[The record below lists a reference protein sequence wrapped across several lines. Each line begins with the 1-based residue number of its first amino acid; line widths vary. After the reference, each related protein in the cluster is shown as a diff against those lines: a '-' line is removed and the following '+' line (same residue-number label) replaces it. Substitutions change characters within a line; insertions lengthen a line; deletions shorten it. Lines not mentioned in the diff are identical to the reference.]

1 MTVTIARRKFLATL
15 VGAAGA
21 WPLAAR
27 AQQAAMPVVGF
38 LDATS
43 PSGAEGR
50 VRSFRQGLKESG
62 YLEGENVAIVPR
74 WAEGQAD
81 RLPVLAA
88 DVIRQHV
95 AVLATI
101 GNTAALAAKAATTT
115 VPTVFAVGEDP
126 VRLGLIASLARPGG
140 NLTGVNFFVG
150 EVAAKRLELL
160 RELVPAPFSCRPARQ
175 SGQSQFRNHIESTG
189 PSSASVR
196 ATIASTAA
204 ESATSAPTAI
214 ARPPAVAISATS
226 ASAAS
231 AWTA

>member
-74 WAEGQAD
+74 LGGGSSG
-81 RLPVLAA
+81 
-88 DVIRQHV
+88 RQ
-95 AVLATI
+95 
-101 GNTAALAAKAATTT
+101 
-115 VPTVFAVGEDP
+115 
-126 VRLGLIASLARPGG
+126 GG
-140 NLTGVNFFVG
+140 NYHCPHG
-150 EVAAKRLELL
+150 L
-160 RELVPAPFSCRPARQ
+160 RR
-175 SGQSQFRNHIESTG
+175 G
-189 PSSASVR
+189 
-196 ATIASTAA
+196 
-204 ESATSAPTAI
+204 
-214 ARPPAVAISATS
+214 
-226 ASAAS
+226 
-231 AWTA
+231 

>member
-1 MTVTIARRKFLATL
+1 RSWRGILPFTHLAREGRMTVTIGRRKFLATL

-50 VRSFRQGLKESG
+50 GRSFRQGLKESG

-88 DVIRQHV
+88 DLIRQHV

-126 VRLGLIASLARPGG
+126 VRLGL
-140 NLTGVNFFVG
+140 
-150 EVAAKRLELL
+150 VA
-160 RELVPAPFSCRPARQ
+160 
-175 SGQSQFRNHIESTG
+175 T
-189 PSSASVR
+189 
-196 ATIASTAA
+196 
-204 ESATSAPTAI
+204 
-214 ARPPAVAISATS
+214 
-226 ASAAS
+226 
-231 AWTA
+231 